1 MDTCTQNCQQK
12 IMCYKG
18 DDSYLN
24 CIQVLQHKIPDL
36 GSYVHEQ
43 ELETCWGDGGHGVHT
58 IPVDHKERYHNKCL
72 YSKTFKLWVS
82 IGLGFK
88 KKSLQINENICISNS
103 IINLSSTYSYI
114 SLVQKL
120 KSMTDKKVTSFSNNK
135 GSELRVTLS

>member
-1 MDTCTQNCQQK
+1 MDTCPQSCQQK

-24 CIQVLQHKIPDL
+24 CIQVLQHKIPNL
-36 GSYVHEQ
+36 GPYVHEQ

-88 KKSLQINENICISNS
+88 KKKFIDTGKWKYL
-103 IINLSSTYSYI
+103 Y
-114 SLVQKL
+114 
-120 KSMTDKKVTSFSNNK
+120 F
-135 GSELRVTLS
+135 

>member
-58 IPVDHKERYHNKCL
+58 IPVNHKERYHNKCL

-88 KKSLQINENICISNS
+88 KKSLQINENICISKS

-114 SLVQKL
+114 SLVQTL
-120 KSMTDKKVTSFSNNK
+120 KSMIDKKVTSFSNNK

>member
-88 KKSLQINENICISNS
+88 KKKFI
-103 IINLSSTYSYI
+103 
-114 SLVQKL
+114 
-120 KSMTDKKVTSFSNNK
+120 DK
-135 GSELRVTLS
+135 

>member
-58 IPVDHKERYHNKCL
+58 IPVNHKERYHNKCL

>member
-18 DDSYLN
+18 DDSNLN

-36 GSYVHEQ
+36 GPYVHEQ

-58 IPVDHKERYHNKCL
+58 IPVNHKERYHNKCL

-88 KKSLQINENICISNS
+88 KKSLQINENICISKS

-114 SLVQKL
+114 SLVQTL
-120 KSMTDKKVTSFSNNK
+120 KSMIDKKVTSFSNNK